1 MDIRTPKY
9 TDLLIIGGGIFG
21 VSTAYYY
28 KRDNP
33 YKDVIVIER
42 KELCSGNTSFAAGL
56 MSRVRSCAHVI
67 PLSIETYRVIPE
79 LEKITGDRLPVYYN
93 GAIHLAVKAE
103 TVSALEKTLKVA
115 SDLGIDSE
123 NITAS
128 KAKQLA
134 PWLNAS
140 QAKRIAFIPDEAI
153 TDPYLLGMAFAN
165 AAKKIGVKFKRNT
178 EVIEL
183 LKNDRHV
190 TGAET
195 SDGIYL
201 ADITVLAAGV
211 WSINL
216 AFKIGISLPMA
227 PVRSQYWITEMSE
240 SLFPDSSPTVLIPE
254 ANFYARPQGK
264 ALLFGIRE
272 ANSMYIN
279 PVDLPEEIHG
289 FPFSQNNGWDDLIE
303 NYPKIVGFFPMLGI
317 TGIKNYIAGF
327 SGYTPD
333 SQLIAGEVP
342 GMNGLLL
349 ATGCVGAGISVSGGI
364 GLGIARLAAG
374 RTNPFDFSHYKPDRF
389 GLFDPFSKEHLT
401 LCAEARSKKTSG

>member
-1 MDIRTPKY
+1 
-9 TDLLIIGGGIFG
+9 
-21 VSTAYYY
+21 
-28 KRDNP
+28 
-33 YKDVIVIER
+33 
-42 KELCSGNTSFAAGL
+42 
-56 MSRVRSCAHVI
+56 
-67 PLSIETYRVIPE
+67 
-79 LEKITGDRLPVYYN
+79 
-93 GAIHLAVKAE
+93 
-103 TVSALEKTLKVA
+103 
-115 SDLGIDSE
+115 
-123 NITAS
+123 
-128 KAKQLA
+128 
-134 PWLNAS
+134 
-140 QAKRIAFIPDEAI
+140 
-153 TDPYLLGMAFAN
+153 
-165 AAKKIGVKFKRNT
+165 
-178 EVIEL
+178 VIEL

-201 ADITVLAAGV
+201 ADMTVLAAGV

-216 AFKIGISLPMA
+216 AIKIGISLPMA

-272 ANSMYIN
+272 SNSMYIN
-279 PVDLPEEIHG
+279 PVDLPEEISG

-389 GLFDPFSKEHLT
+389 GLFDPFNKEHLT